1 MLKHRSD
8 FRSLALHYKFWISF
22 CFSHTFKT
30 HAIIYFHYFIATIK
44 IVEDLPSLSS
54 CTSKFPYL
62 GRSSTQCYG
71 RFCGEFVAQLFFL
84 ANMRVTFASHAI
96 ITRLFPKN

>member
-44 IVEDLPSLSS
+44 IVEDLPYVHVHLN
-54 CTSKFPYL
+54 
-62 GRSSTQCYG
+62 
-71 RFCGEFVAQLFFL
+71 FL
-84 ANMRVTFASHAI
+84 ILRE
-96 ITRLFPKN
+96 